1 MKLTIE
7 SPLTRLFAAIR
18 RHRLPALALALSLAC
33 GAVLAYKLFASR
45 PADTRETLAPRLC
58 TPADTPCSVS
68 LPSGGRI
75 DFSIA
80 PAPIQPLIP
89 LQLSVRLTDI
99 DTDQIG
105 VVFQGVEMDMGNL
118 QTELKGNGRH
128 FTGQAMLPVCTTG
141 AMRWSVTLHLTLMT
155 PSTRR
160 LSVPFH
166 FDVPAR

>member
-7 SPLTRLFAAIR
+7 SPPPRLSSTLR

-33 GAVLAYKLFASR
+33 GAVLAYKLLASR
-45 PADTRETLAPRLC
+45 SADASETPAPRLC
-58 TPADTPCSVS
+58 TPADAPCSVS

-75 DFSIA
+75 DFSMA
-80 PAPIQPLIP
+80 PAPIQPLKP
-89 LQLSVRLTDI
+89 LQLSVRLTDF
-99 DTDQIG
+99 DADQIG
-105 VVFQGVEMDMGNL
+105 VVFQGVEMDMGSL
-118 QTELKGNGRH
+118 PTQLTGNGRH

-141 AMRWSVTLHLTLMT
+141 AMRWSATLHLTPT
-155 PSTRR
+155 PPSTRR